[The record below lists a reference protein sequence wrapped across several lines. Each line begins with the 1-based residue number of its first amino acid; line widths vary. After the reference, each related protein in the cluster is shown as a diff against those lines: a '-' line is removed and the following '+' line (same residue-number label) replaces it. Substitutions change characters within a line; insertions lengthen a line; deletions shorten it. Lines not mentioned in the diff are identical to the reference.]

1 MERHG
6 QVAVA
11 PLAYSILVTHIL
23 LRITRVPL
31 TPQHEVFS
39 VLTPP
44 CRSCVMAKK
53 TKLARN
59 PASATPLA
67 TLSAVERDEPTRGDK
82 FSAHAKPTR
91 THSHRRLSLSL
102 LQVDKREG
110 TVLRDAV
117 RQIEILGVGPG
128 RQARGPHEGRM
139 DEIVGGARFS
149 NPKLVV

>member
-1 MERHG
+1 MSRRG
-6 QVAVA
+6 GTN
-11 PLAYSILVTHIL
+11 S
-23 LRITRVPL
+23 PL
-31 TPQHEVFS
+31 TPSPHGH
-39 VLTPP
+39 TH
-44 CRSCVMAKK
+44 
-53 TKLARN
+53 T
-59 PASATPLA
+59 
-67 TLSAVERDEPTRGDK
+67 AV
-82 FSAHAKPTR
+82 
-91 THSHRRLSLSL
+91 SLSL

>member
-1 MERHG
+1 MRGSAPDSGRERRSVERHG

-53 TKLARN
+53 NEAG
-59 PASATPLA
+59 PQP
-67 TLSAVERDEPTRGDK
+67 G
-82 FSAHAKPTR
+82 
-91 THSHRRLSLSL
+91 
-102 LQVDKREG
+102 
-110 TVLRDAV
+110 LRYAA
-117 RQIEILGVGPG
+117 GY
-128 RQARGPHEGRM
+128 
-139 DEIVGGARFS
+139 IVCSGKG
-149 NPKLVV
+149 